1 MALNKSNPLN
11 AFYRVFICYSFQ
23 FLKFWIK
30 CQKSK
35 SMTVLIL
42 KLEKP
47 TILFFNRGKIY
58 TEYVILRLNE
68 RHVWK
73 PLNINDNSEIVQ
85 IASKGHT

>member
-1 MALNKSNPLN
+1 MLFFSI
-11 AFYRVFICYSFQ
+11 F
-23 FLKFWIK
+23 KFWIK
-30 CQKSK
+30 SQKSK
-35 SMTVLIL
+35 PMTVLIL

-68 RHVWK
+68 RHVGK